1 MNLPLSRMIL
11 VNFYEWKVRRLK
23 RHKLRL
29 FVSLCTFTT
38 SSNVCTIVNIH
49 VLLLN
54 PLLTLMSRCLLP
66 ASVNH
71 MNPEGKSPAIR
82 DRDVRVTSFSLVI
95 TLVWRFL
102 SLFLL
107 PSRSTSWLT
116 SADLLLIY
124 ISDKI
129 HSYLWFHM
137 IRPPNITTTMLLSV
151 TLVYSYKQ
159 LPSFDWSDHICS
171 TKQISSLVFQI
182 CSRSFHE

>member
-23 RHKLRL
+23 RHKLSL